1 MADDLLYK
9 RLIHLTKE
17 FSSKVPLRREPPG
30 AFNDIIRLK
39 KKNHPDRSRTL
50 HCKYVNALYCVVRVE
65 IKKSGLF
72 DKWTVFWPKVTQG
85 GSKMSVL
92 GLNSWQ
98 LSGKA
103 LGVCDLFQTS

>member
-39 KKNHPDRSRTL
+39 KKIIPTVQG
-50 HCKYVNALYCVVRVE
+50 HCTVN
-65 IKKSGLF
+65 
-72 DKWTVFWPKVTQG
+72 
-85 GSKMSVL
+85 M
-92 GLNSWQ
+92 
-98 LSGKA
+98 
-103 LGVCDLFQTS
+103 